1 MLSTAENVHFDTA
14 ISCRREPFENDRI
27 DVFGMLDIQP
37 FGRRVDELRH
47 VITRIGIAPQ
57 QAFIVAVGPIA
68 MLPVGVE
75 YFDDLRD
82 VVGVVG
88 DDAVVTGKR
97 EVLFHEVEGRD
108 ERGFL
113 VDHNRLLVRHVE
125 LGIGPLDRDAGALE
139 LLIRLVICPI
149 TPVPSGIELH
159 PHVDAGF
166 LPVDDGR
173 DQTRFGKRELLD

>member
-1 MLSTAENVHFDTA
+1 MSVVDDDQLRVHPKVLLFVHFHAEAFQCPQRREGVENIPLTDAALSTAENVHFDTA

-47 VITRIGIAPQ
+47 AITRIGITPQ
-57 QAFIVAVGPIA
+57 QAFIVAAVPIA

-97 EVLFHEVEGRD
+97 EVLSM
-108 ERGFL
+108 
-113 VDHNRLLVRHVE
+113 RLKVATSVAVSSTT
-125 LGIGPLDRDAGALE
+125 IDFSC
-139 LLIRLVICPI
+139 V
-149 TPVPSGIELH
+149 T
-159 PHVDAGF
+159 
-166 LPVDDGR
+166 
-173 DQTRFGKRELLD
+173 